1 ERVGKKET
9 IEALRE
15 HEQEGLC
22 HSVWTFRSPFIGGVC
37 NCDRADCLAMRC
49 TVTQGIPVMFR
60 AEYVAAV
67 DPAQCSGCRGC
78 MRVCQFGAISYSASN
93 KKVVIDQRRCY
104 GCGIC
109 RSVCPKDAIGLKERS
124 GVPVAANLW

>member
-1 ERVGKKET
+1 
-9 IEALRE
+9 
-15 HEQEGLC
+15 
-22 HSVWTFRSPFIGGVC
+22 
-37 NCDRADCLAMRC
+37 
-49 TVTQGIPVMFR
+49 
-60 AEYVAAV
+60 
-67 DPAQCSGCRGC
+67 